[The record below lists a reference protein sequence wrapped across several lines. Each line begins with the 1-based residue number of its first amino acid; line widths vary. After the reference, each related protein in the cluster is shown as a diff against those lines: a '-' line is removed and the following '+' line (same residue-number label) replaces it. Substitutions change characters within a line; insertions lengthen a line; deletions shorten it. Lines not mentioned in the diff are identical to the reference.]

1 VTRPPKEF
9 SRQLARLIPV
19 AALLASAAALA
30 GAQDSAAPAT
40 KKVLGVSDYT
50 RWRSIEAA
58 QISGD
63 GRWVASVMRL
73 TNVPTNDSKPELHL
87 RNLDADKDVVIAH
100 ASNPAFSSDSR
111 WIVYQIDSMPV
122 RAGGRGGRGSGA
134 ADSSTTGANAPSNTG
149 APQSGGTA
157 GGAGGAQGAQAA
169 GGRGGAPATPQPLRR
184 YELRELASGRTQ
196 AWKDIASATF
206 NNAATQLILKRR
218 TSGENAA
225 ASGRGGGGGAPGGPG
240 GPGGAGAAAAGGDAG
255 ASSTAP
261 RGTDVVLVELSTGR
275 SETLGSVGDIAFNR
289 TGDLLAWT
297 VDGTVDDANG
307 FFVVDTKSG
316 RSYTLDNDA
325 RRYSRIAWTNDGNGI
340 AVLKGK
346 AVERMRERANVLLAW
361 PNVREAFSNPE
372 AAPAVLDPAKAAG
385 WQKEWVLSE
394 RAPLSWSLDKSRVF
408 FGAKAQ
414 VVPQD
419 TGRRPSADSVAD
431 VDVWRTTDTRIQS
444 AQMIRAPQEQNF
456 TFRQAF
462 DVKAGKYVHLA
473 DTTMRE
479 LDVSLDGKWA
489 VGRDQRAYVSDW
501 KPPQYDFYRVNTA
514 TGERML
520 IIKGLVS
527 IERREEAI
535 SPDSRQFLYW
545 KDNKYQAYDFDAGV
559 SRTLGGATAPSF
571 IDTDDDHT
579 GPRPHFP
586 IAGYTPDGKSV
597 LVSNKYDLWELPVD
611 GAGAA
616 KNVTLGAGAKAEVR
630 YRYVR
635 AEPVDP
641 SDPLA
646 ARHSRE
652 VDITKPVLFE
662 TFGEYTKES
671 GFARLEN
678 GKITELVR
686 DAASYGTPQRAANA
700 DKYLFTRQTFAE
712 FPDVRV
718 SGPGFADS
726 KKITNAN
733 PQQADYKWVAKRVL
747 IDYKDKD
754 GHRLQGFMSLPED
767 WQPGK
772 KLPMLVSFYEKNS
785 QNLNRYTAP
794 SYITGMGALPV
805 EAVSRGYI
813 TMFAD
818 VYYHTGSSHSDQLNA
833 VEAATKKVIELG
845 YADPAHI
852 GVNGHSYGGEGAAFI
867 ATRSRM
873 FAAVGVG
880 AGVTDLFTDFSQEWG
895 WSYQVSGG
903 SGENGNQYYMGGQGR
918 WGFSPW
924 EKPDVYHYESAL
936 THVPEVTQPILI
948 MHGTADPTVSFIEG
962 ENFYNALR
970 FNGKE
975 AYLLAYPGEGH
986 GLRGLAN
993 RKDLTGRY
1001 FEFFDHFLKGAP
1013 APKWMTDGVPYLVK
1027 MQGTNS
1033 SAAPVVTA
1041 GIVP

>member
-1 VTRPPKEF
+1 MLVD
-9 SRQLARLIPV
+9 L
-19 AALLASAAALA
+19 
-30 GAQDSAAPAT
+30 
-40 KKVLGVSDYT
+40 
-50 RWRSIEAA
+50 
-58 QISGD
+58 
-63 GRWVASVMRL
+63 
-73 TNVPTNDSKPELHL
+73 
-87 RNLDADKDVVIAH
+87 
-100 ASNPAFSSDSR
+100 SN
-111 WIVYQIDSMPV
+111 
-122 RAGGRGGRGSGA
+122 GS
-134 ADSSTTGANAPSNTG
+134 T
-149 APQSGGTA
+149 
-157 GGAGGAQGAQAA
+157 
-169 GGRGGAPATPQPLRR
+169 
-184 YELRELASGRTQ
+184 
-196 AWKDIASATF
+196 
-206 NNAATQLILKRR
+206 
-218 TSGENAA
+218 
-225 ASGRGGGGGAPGGPG
+225 
-240 GPGGAGAAAAGGDAG
+240 
-255 ASSTAP
+255 
-261 RGTDVVLVELSTGR
+261 
-275 SETLGSVGDIAFNR
+275 ETLGSVGDIAFNR

-307 FFVVDTKSG
+307 LFVMDTKAA
-316 RSYTLDNDA
+316 RTYTLDNDA
-325 RRYSRIAWTNDGNGI
+325 KRYSRIAWTPDGNGI

-346 AVERMRERANVLLAW
+346 AVDRMRERANVLLAW
-361 PNVREAFSNPE
+361 PNVREAFTNAEVVPV
-372 AAPAVLDPAKAAG
+372 VLDPSKAAG
-385 WQKEWVLSE
+385 WKKEWVLSE

-419 TGRRPSADSVAD
+419 TGRKPSADSVAD

-456 TFRQAF
+456 TYRQAF
-462 DVKAGKYVHLA
+462 DLKAGKFVLLA

-479 LDVSLDGKWA
+479 VDISPDGRWG
-489 VGRDQRAYVSDW
+489 VGRDQRSYVSDW
-501 KPPQYDFYRVNTA
+501 KPPQFDFYRVNTA
-514 TGERML
+514 TGERTL
-520 IIKGLVS
+520 IIKGL
-527 IERREEAI
+527 IDIDRRAEPI
-535 SPDSRQFLYW
+535 SPDSRQFVYW
-545 KDNKYQAYDFDAGV
+545 KDNKFQAYDLDAGA
-559 SRTLGGATAPSF
+559 SHTLGGAAAPSF

-579 GPRPHFP
+579 GPRPHFE
-586 IAGYTPDGKSV
+586 IAGYTPDGKSM
-597 LVSNKYDLWELPVD
+597 LASNKYDLWEMPLD
-611 GAGAA
+611 GVGAA
-616 KNVTLGAGAKAEVR
+616 RNVTLGAGAKAEVR

-641 SDPLA
+641 RDPLA
-646 ARHSRE
+646 ARHARE
-652 VDITKPVLFE
+652 IDLAKPILFE
-662 TFGEYTKES
+662 TFGEYTKEG

-686 DAASYGTPQRAANA
+686 DAAFYGAPSRAANA
-700 DKYLFTRQTFAE
+700 DKYLFARQTYAE
-712 FPDVRV
+712 FPDLRV
-718 SGPGFADS
+718 SGANFTDA
-726 KKITNAN
+726 KRITDAN
-733 PQQADYKWVAKRVL
+733 PQQAEYKWVAKRVL
-747 IDYKDKD
+747 FDYKDKD

-785 QNLNRYTAP
+785 QNFNHYTAP
-794 SYITGMGALPV
+794 SFITGMGALPV

-880 AGVTDLFTDFSQEWG
+880 AGVTDLFTDFSQSWG

-903 SGENGNQYYMGGQGR
+903 SGENGNNYYMQGQGR

-962 ENFYNALR
+962 MNFYNALR

-975 AYLLAYPGEGH
+975 AYMLAYPGEGH

-993 RKDLTGRY
+993 RKDLTTRY
-1001 FEFFDHFLKGAP
+1001 FEYFDHFLKGTP

-1027 MQGTNS
+1027 MQGPAAV
-1033 SAAPVVTA
+1033 SAVGVV
-1041 GIVP
+1041 P

>member
-1 VTRPPKEF
+1 MTHIRPAF
-9 SRQLARLIPV
+9 ARTLPAAALIALV
-19 AALLASAAALA
+19 AALG
-30 GAQDSAAPAT
+30 GAQDSTAHRA
-40 KKVLGVSDYT
+40 KKILGVNDYT
-50 RWRSIEAA
+50 RWRAIESA

-63 GRWVASVMRL
+63 GRWVASAMRL
-73 TNVPTNDSKPELHL
+73 TNLPTNDSKPELHL
-87 RNLDADKDVVIAH
+87 RNLDSDKEVVIAH
-100 ASNPAFSSDSR
+100 ASAPMFSSDSR

-122 RAGGRGGRGSGA
+122 RGAGRGGRGAGA
-134 ADSSTTGANAPSNTG
+134 ADSSAG
-149 APQSGGTA
+149 APGSN
-157 GGAGGAQGAQAA
+157 GAGGATGVAQGA
-169 GGRGGAPATPQPLRR
+169 GGRGAAPATPQPLRR
-184 YELRELASGRTQ
+184 YELRELASGTTH

-206 NNAATQLILKRR
+206 NVTATHLILRR
-218 TSGENAA
+218 RA
-225 ASGRGGGGGAPGGPG
+225 ASENGAAGGRGGGGAPGGG
-240 GPGGAGAAAAGGDAG
+240 GGGAGGDAG

-261 RGTDVVLVELSTGR
+261 RGTDVVLVDLSTGR

-289 TGDLLAWT
+289 LGDLLAWT

-307 FFVVDTKSG
+307 LFVMDTKTG
-316 RSYTLDNDA
+316 RTYTLDNDA
-325 RRYSRIAWTNDGNGI
+325 KRYSRIAWTSDGQGI

-346 AVERMRERANVLLAW
+346 PVERMRERANVLLAW
-361 PNVREAFSNPE
+361 PNVRDALGNAEIV
-372 AAPAVLDPAKAAG
+372 PAVLDPAKAAG
-385 WQKEWVLSE
+385 WEKEWVLSE
-394 RAPLSWSLDKSRVF
+394 RAPLSWSVDKGRVF

-419 TGRRPSADSVAD
+419 TGRKPSTDSLAD

-456 TFRQAF
+456 TYRQAF

-479 LDVSLDGKWA
+479 LDVSLDGRWA

-501 KPPQYDFYRVNTA
+501 KPPQFDFYRVNTA
-514 TGERML
+514 TGERTL

-535 SPDSRQFLYW
+535 SPDSRQFVYW

-597 LVSNKYDLWELPVD
+597 LVSTKYDLWELPLD
-611 GAGAA
+611 GAGAP
-616 KNVTLGAGAKAEVR
+616 KNITLGAGTKSEVR
-630 YRYVR
+630 YTYVR

-641 SDPLA
+641 RDPLA
-646 ARHSRE
+646 LRHSRE
-652 VDITKPVLFE
+652 IDLTKPVLFE
-662 TFGEYTKES
+662 TFGEYTKEG

-678 GKITELVR
+678 GKLTELIR
-686 DAASYGTPQRAANA
+686 DAAAYGTPSRAAKA
-700 DKYLFTRQTFAE
+700 DQYLFTRQTFAE
-712 FPDVRV
+712 FPDLRV
-718 SGPGFADS
+718 SGASFTDS
-726 KKITNAN
+726 KKISDAN

-747 IDYKDKD
+747 FDYKDKD

-767 WQPGK
+767 WRPGQ

-845 YADPAHI
+845 YADPKHI

-880 AGVTDLFTDFSQEWG
+880 AGVTDLYTDFSQEWG

-903 SGENGNQYYMGGQGR
+903 SGENGNQYYMEGQGR

-924 EKPDVYHYESAL
+924 EKPEVYHYESAL

-962 ENFYNALR
+962 MNFYNALR

-975 AYLLAYPGEGH
+975 AYMLAYPGEGH

-993 RKDLTGRY
+993 RKDLTNRY
-1001 FEFFDHFLKGAP
+1001 FEYFDHFLKGAP

-1027 MQGTNS
+1027 MQGNNAGGTP
-1033 SAAPVVTA
+1033 AAMGVV
-1041 GIVP
+1041 P

>member
-1 VTRPPKEF
+1 MTRSTSSF
-9 SRQLARLIPV
+9 ARVLAI
-19 AALLASAAALA
+19 AALI
-30 GAQDSAAPAT
+30 AAPTSFAT
-40 KKVLGVSDYT
+40 AQSAPAVGAKKVLSVADYT
-50 RWRSIEAA
+50 RWRSIENA

-63 GRWVASVMRL
+63 GKWVASVWRF
-73 TNVPTNDSKPELHL
+73 TNFPINESKPELHL
-87 RNLDADKDVVIAH
+87 RNVDAGSDVVIPRGA
-100 ASNPAFSSDSR
+100 NPSFSSDSR
-111 WIVYQIDSMPV
+111 WVVYEIDSVPI
-122 RAGGRGGRGSGA
+122 RAAGRGGRGGGT
-134 ADSSTTGANAPSNTG
+134 ADSSAAGAG
-149 APQSGGTA
+149 
-157 GGAGGAQGAQAA
+157 GGAGGGAPQGVAPAA
-169 GGRGGAPATPQPLRR
+169 GGRGGAAGGTQPLRR
-184 YELRELASGRTQ
+184 YELRDLASGTTR
-196 AWKDIASATF
+196 AWKDVSSATF
-206 NNAATQLILKRR
+206 SNASTHLILRR
-218 TSGENAA
+218 RAA
-225 ASGRGGGGGAPGGPG
+225 PEGGAGGGRGAGGGGGGQGGGGGA
-240 GPGGAGAAAAGGDAG
+240 GGAAGDAG
-255 ASSTAP
+255 ASTVAP
-261 RGTDVVLVELSTGR
+261 RGSDVILVDLSTGR
-275 SETLGSVGDIAFNR
+275 TETLGSVGDIAFNR

-297 VDGTVDDANG
+297 IDGTVDDANG
-307 FFVVDTKSG
+307 LLLMDLKSA
-316 RSYTLDNDA
+316 RTVTLDNDA
-325 RRYSRIAWTNDGNGI
+325 RRYSRIAWTSDGGGI

-361 PNVREAFSNPE
+361 ADVRAAFTNAE
-372 AAPAVLDPAKAAG
+372 TVAAVLNPSKAAG
-385 WQKEWVLSE
+385 WEKEWVLSE

-419 TGRRPSADSVAD
+419 TGRKPSIDSIAD

-456 TFRQAF
+456 TYREAF

-479 LDVSLDGKWA
+479 LDVSLDGRWA
-489 VGRDQRAYVSDW
+489 VGRDNRAYVSDW
-501 KPPQYDFYRVNTA
+501 KPPQADVYRVNTA
-514 TGERML
+514 TGERTL
-520 IIKGLVS
+520 IIKGLID
-527 IERREEAI
+527 IERRVEAI
-535 SPDSRQFLYW
+535 SPDSREYLYW
-545 KDNKYQAYDFDAGV
+545 KDNKYQAYDFESGV
-559 SRTLGGATAPSF
+559 SHTLGGAAAPSF

-586 IAGYTPDGKSV
+586 IAGWTPDGKSV
-597 LVSNKYDLWELPVD
+597 LVSNKYDLWELPAD
-611 GAGAA
+611 GVGAA
-616 KNVTLGAGAKAEVR
+616 RNVTLGAGAKAEVR

-635 AEPVDP
+635 SEPVDER
-641 SDPLA
+641 DPLG
-646 ARHSRE
+646 ARHARE
-652 VDITKPVLFE
+652 IDLGKPILFE
-662 TFGEYTKES
+662 TFAEYTKDA

-678 GKITELVR
+678 GKLTDLVR
-686 DAASYGTPQRAANA
+686 DAAAYSVPARAGHA

-712 FPDVRV
+712 FPDLRV
-718 SGPGFADS
+718 SGANFADS

-733 PQQADYKWVAKRVL
+733 PLQADFKWVGKRVL
-747 IDYKDKD
+747 FDYKDKD

-767 WQPGK
+767 WQQGK

-785 QNLNRYTAP
+785 QNLNRYVAP

-833 VEAATKKVIELG
+833 VEAATKKVIEMG

-895 WSYQVSGG
+895 WSYTVNGG
-903 SGENGNQYYMGGQGR
+903 SGENGNNYYMQGQGR

-993 RKDLTGRY
+993 RRDLTGRY
-1001 FEFFDHFLKGAP
+1001 FEFFDHFLKGTP

-1027 MQGTNS
+1027 AQGANATP
-1033 SAAPVVTA
+1033 AVGVQP
-1041 GIVP
+1041 

>member
-1 VTRPPKEF
+1 VTRSSF
-9 SRQLARLIPV
+9 SASRILPI
-19 AALLASAAALA
+19 AALLASTAALSA
-30 GAQDSAAPAT
+30 AQDAAVPSA
-40 KKVLGVSDYT
+40 KKIIGVNDYT
-50 RWRSIEAA
+50 RWRTIENA

-63 GRWVASVMRL
+63 GHWVASVLRL
-73 TNVPTNDSKPELHL
+73 TNLPTNDSKPELHL
-87 RNLDADKDVVIAH
+87 RNLDSDKDVVILR
-100 ASNPAFSSDSR
+100 ASNPVFSSDSR
-111 WIVYQIDSMPV
+111 WMVYQVDSMPI
-122 RAGGRGGRGSGA
+122 RAAGRGGRAGGA
-134 ADSSTTGANAPSNTG
+134 ADSSAAAPG
-149 APQSGGTA
+149 GVGGGSGGASAPLQATA
-157 GGAGGAQGAQAA
+157 
-169 GGRGGAPATPQPLRR
+169 GRGGAPGTPQPLRR

-206 NNAATQLILKRR
+206 NTSATHLYLKRR
-218 TSGENAA
+218 TTAENGAA
-225 ASGRGGGGGAPGGPG
+225 GGRGGGGGGGAPGGPG
-240 GPGGAGAAAAGGDAG
+240 GGAGAGGDAG

-261 RGTDVVLVELSTGR
+261 RGADVILVDLSTGR
-275 SETLGSVGDIAFNR
+275 TETLGSVGDIAFNR

-307 FFVVDTKSG
+307 LFVMDTKSG
-316 RSYTLDNDA
+316 RTYTLDNDA
-325 RRYSRIAWTNDGNGI
+325 RRYSRIAWTSDGSGI

-346 AVERMRERANVLLAW
+346 AVERMRERANILLAW
-361 PNVREAFSNPE
+361 QDVRAAFTNAE
-372 AAPAVLDPAKAAG
+372 TAPAVLDPSKAAG
-385 WQKEWVLSE
+385 WEKEWVLSE
-394 RAPLSWSLDKSRVF
+394 RAPLSWSTDKARVF

-419 TGRRPSADSVAD
+419 TGRKPSADSVAD

-456 TFRQAF
+456 TYRQAF
-462 DVKAGKYVHLA
+462 DVKGAKYVHLA

-479 LDVSLDGKWA
+479 LDVSLDGRWA
-489 VGRDQRAYVSDW
+489 VGRDNRAYVSDW
-501 KPPQYDFYRVNTA
+501 KPPQSDVYRVNTA
-514 TGERML
+514 TGERTLML
-520 IIKGLVS
+520 KGL
-527 IERREEAI
+527 INTDRRDEAL
-535 SPDSRQFLYW
+535 SPAGNEFLYW
-545 KDNKYQAYDFDAGV
+545 KDNKYQAYDLDAAT
-559 SRTLGGATAPSF
+559 SHTLGGTNAPSF

-586 IAGYTPDGKSV
+586 IAGWTPDGKSV

-611 GAGAA
+611 GVGAA
-616 KNVTLGAGAKAEVR
+616 KNITLGAGAKAEVR

-635 AEPVDP
+635 AEPADEK
-641 SDPLA
+641 DALA
-646 ARHSRE
+646 ARHQRE
-652 VDITKPVLFE
+652 IDLTKPMLFE

-678 GKITELVR
+678 GKLTELVR
-686 DAASYGTPQRAANA
+686 DAAAYTTPARAEHA

-712 FPDVRV
+712 FPDLRV
-718 SGPGFADS
+718 SGPSFADS

-747 IDYKDKD
+747 FDYKDKD

-767 WQPGK
+767 WQQGK

-785 QNLNRYTAP
+785 QNFNRYTAP

-818 VYYHTGSSHSDQLNA
+818 VYYHTGTSHSDQLNA
-833 VEAATKKVIELG
+833 VEAATKKVIEMG

-895 WSYQVSGG
+895 WSYTVNGG
-903 SGENGNQYYMGGQGR
+903 SGENGNNYYMQGQGR

-924 EKPDVYHYESAL
+924 EKPDVYHFESAL

-1001 FEFFDHFLKGAP
+1001 FEFFDHFLKGTP

-1027 MQGTNS
+1027 AQGNNAN
-1033 SAAPVVTA
+1033 AAVVGA
-1041 GIVP
+1041 GVQP

>member
-1 VTRPPKEF
+1 MTRSLQRF
-9 SRQLARLIPV
+9 ARVPRIAGLIVAV
-19 AALLASAAALA
+19 AAFAHAQDASAPRA
-30 GAQDSAAPAT
+30 
-40 KKVLGVSDYT
+40 KKVLSVNDYT
-50 RWRSIEAA
+50 RWRNIDNA

-63 GRWVASVMRL
+63 GRWVASAWRL
-73 TNVPTNDSKPELHL
+73 TNLPTNDSKPELHL
-87 RNLDADKDVVIAH
+87 RNLDSDKEIVIAH
-100 ASNPAFSSDSR
+100 ASAPMFSSDSR
-111 WIVYQIDSMPV
+111 WIFYQIDSMPV
-122 RAGGRGGRGSGA
+122 RAAGRTGRAGGAGDSTA
-134 ADSSTTGANAPSNTG
+134 AVPG
-149 APQSGGTA
+149 A
-157 GGAGGAQGAQAA
+157 GGAGGGAGAPPGGGAAQGAA
-169 GGRGGAPATPQPLRR
+169 GRGAAPGTPQPLRR
-184 YELRELASGRTQ
+184 YELRELATGTTR

-206 NNAATQLILKRR
+206 NVAATHLILRRR
-218 TSGENAA
+218 TTAENAA
-225 ASGRGGGGGAPGGPG
+225 AGGRGGGGAPGGPG
-240 GPGGAGAAAAGGDAG
+240 GGGGGGGAGGDAG

-261 RGTDVVLVELSTGR
+261 RGADVLLVDLSSGR

-289 TGDLLAWT
+289 VGDLLAWT

-307 FFVVDTKSG
+307 LFVMDTKAGST
-316 RSYTLDNDA
+316 YTLDNDA
-325 RRYSRIAWTNDGNGI
+325 KRYSRIAWTNDGTGI

-346 AVERMRERANVLLAW
+346 SVDKMRERANVLLAW
-361 PNVREAFSNPE
+361 PNVRAALGNTEI
-372 AAPAVLDPAKAAG
+372 APAVLDPSKAAG
-385 WQKEWVLSE
+385 WDREWVLSE
-394 RAPLSWSLDKSRVF
+394 RAPLSWSYDKARVF

-414 VVPQD
+414 VIAPD
-419 TGRRPSADSVAD
+419 TGRKPSTDSLAD
-431 VDVWRTTDTRIQS
+431 VDVWRTNDTRIQS

-456 TFRQAF
+456 TYRQAF

-489 VGRDQRAYVSDW
+489 IGRDQRSYVSDW
-501 KPPQYDFYRVNTA
+501 KPPQADLYRVNTA
-514 TGERML
+514 TGERTL
-520 IIKGLVS
+520 IIKGQIIANGGLVG
-527 IERREEAI
+527 I
-535 SPDSRQFLYW
+535 SPAGNQFLYW
-545 KDNKYQAYDFDAGV
+545 KDNKYQAYDLDAGA
-559 SRTLGGATAPSF
+559 SHMLGGAAAPSF

-586 IAGYTPDGKSV
+586 IAGFTPDGKSV
-597 LVSNKYDLWELPVD
+597 LVSNKYDLWELPLD

-616 KNVTLGAGAKAEVR
+616 KNVTLGAGAKSEVR

-635 AEPVDP
+635 AEPVDE

-646 ARHSRE
+646 VRHSRE
-652 VDITKPVLFE
+652 IDLTKPMLFE
-662 TFGEYTKES
+662 TFGEYTKDG

-678 GKITELVR
+678 GKMTELVR
-686 DAASYGTPQRAANA
+686 DAAAYGAPSRAAKA
-700 DKYLFTRQTFAE
+700 DKYVFTRQTFAE

-718 SGPGFADS
+718 SGASFADP

-733 PQQADYKWVAKRVL
+733 PQQAEYKWVGKRVL
-747 IDYKDKD
+747 FDYKDKD

-767 WQPGK
+767 WQQGK

-785 QNLNRYTAP
+785 QNFNRYTAP
-794 SYITGMGALPV
+794 SFITGMGALPV
-805 EAVSRGYI
+805 EAVSREYI

-880 AGVTDLFTDFSQEWG
+880 AGVTDLFTDFSQSWG
-895 WSYQVSGG
+895 WSYQVTGG
-903 SGENGNQYYMGGQGR
+903 SGENGNGYYMQGQGR

-936 THVPEVTQPILI
+936 THVPETTQPVLI

-962 ENFYNALR
+962 MNFYNALR

-975 AYLLAYPGEGH
+975 AYMLAYPGEGH

-993 RKDLTGRY
+993 RKDLTNRY
-1001 FEFFDHFLKGAP
+1001 FEYFDHFLKGTP
-1013 APKWMTDGVPYLVK
+1013 APKWMTDGVPYLAKVA
-1027 MQGTNS
+1027 GTPP
-1033 SAAPVVTA
+1033 SAGPVAV
-1041 GIVP
+1041 IP

>member
-1 VTRPPKEF
+1 MTRSPF
-9 SRQLARLIPV
+9 SFVRILP
-19 AALLASAAALA
+19 ALA
-30 GAQDSAAPAT
+30 LIASVVGAQDAAAPHA
-40 KKVLGVSDYT
+40 KKVLGVNDYT
-50 RWRSIEAA
+50 RWRTIESAG
-58 QISGD
+58 ISGD
-63 GRWVASVMRL
+63 GRWVASVLRL
-73 TNVPTNDSKPELHL
+73 TNVPTSDSKPELHL
-87 RNLDADKDVVIAH
+87 RNLDSGAEVVIAH
-100 ASNPAFSSDSR
+100 ASNPMFSSDSR
-111 WIVYQIDSMPV
+111 WIVYQVDSMPP
-122 RAGGRGGRGSGA
+122 RGAGRGGRGGGA
-134 ADSSTTGANAPSNTG
+134 ADSPGAVGSGG
-149 APQSGGTA
+149 APGP
-157 GGAGGAQGAQAA
+157 QGAA
-169 GGRGGAPATPQPLRR
+169 GRGGAGATQQPLRR
-184 YELRELASGRTQ
+184 YELRELALGTTR
-196 AWKDIASATF
+196 AWKDVASATF
-206 NNAATQLILKRR
+206 NNSATHLILRR
-218 TSGENAA
+218 RAA
-225 ASGRGGGGGAPGGPG
+225 QANVAAGGRGGGGGQGGFG
-240 GPGGAGAAAAGGDAG
+240 GGAGAGGDAG
-255 ASSTAP
+255 ASSVAP
-261 RGTDVVLVELSTGR
+261 RGIDVILVDLATGR
-275 SETLGSVGDIAFNR
+275 AETLGSVGDIAFNR
-289 TGDLLAWT
+289 AGDLLAWT

-307 FFVVDTKSG
+307 LFVMDTKAG
-316 RSYTLDNDA
+316 RTYTLDNDA
-325 RRYSRIAWTNDGNGI
+325 KRYSRIAWTNDGQGI

-346 AVERMRERANVLLAW
+346 AVEKMRERANVLLAW
-361 PNVREAFSNPE
+361 TNVRAAFDNAE

-385 WQKEWVLSE
+385 WEKEWVLSE
-394 RAPLSWSLDKSRVF
+394 RAPLSWSYDKSRVF

-419 TGRRPSADSVAD
+419 TGRKPSADSVAD

-444 AQMIRAPQEQNF
+444 AQMIRAPQEINF
-456 TFRQAF
+456 TYRQAF
-462 DVKAGKYVHLA
+462 DVKGGKYVHLA

-479 LDVSLDGKWA
+479 LDVSLDGRWA
-489 VGRDQRAYVSDW
+489 IGRDQRSYVSDW
-501 KPPQYDFYRVNTA
+501 KPAQADIYRVNTA
-514 TGERML
+514 TGERTL
-520 IIKGLVS
+520 ALKGLVTS
-527 IERREEAI
+527 AGGVVGI
-535 SPDSRQFLYW
+535 SPDGNQFLYW
-545 KDNKYQAYDFDAGV
+545 KDNKYQAYDFAAGT
-559 SRTLGGATAPSF
+559 SHTLGGAAAPSF

-579 GPRPHFP
+579 GPRPHFQV
-586 IAGYTPDGKSV
+586 AGFTPDGKSV
-597 LVSNKYDLWELPVD
+597 LVSNKYDLWELPLD
-611 GAGAA
+611 GTGAA
-616 KNVTLGAGAKAEVR
+616 KSVTLGAGAKADVR
-630 YRYVR
+630 YQYVR
-635 AEPVDP
+635 SQPVDER
-641 SDPLA
+641 DPLA
-646 ARHSRE
+646 ARHQRE
-652 VDITKPVLFE
+652 IDLTKPVLFE
-662 TFGEYTKES
+662 TFGEYTKDA
-671 GFARLEN
+671 GYARLEN
-678 GKITELVR
+678 GKLTDIVR
-686 DAASYGTPQRAANA
+686 DAAAYGTPARAANA
-700 DKYLFTRQTFAE
+700 DKYLFTRQTYAE
-712 FPDVRV
+712 FPDLRV
-718 SGPGFADS
+718 SGPNLADS
-726 KKITNAN
+726 KKITDAN
-733 PQQADYKWVAKRVL
+733 PQQAEYKWVAKRVL

-767 WQPGK
+767 WRPGM

-833 VEAATKKVIELG
+833 VEAATKKAIELG
-845 YADPAHI
+845 YADPRHI

-1027 MQGTNS
+1027 AQGANAGATP
-1033 SAAPVVTA
+1033 AVVA

>member
-1 VTRPPKEF
+1 MRPPLSF
-9 SRQLARLIPV
+9 ARFIPV
-19 AALLASAAALA
+19 AALLASIASVAAA
-30 GAQDSAAPAT
+30 QNTVAPST
-40 KKVLGVSDYT
+40 KKVLSVNDYT
-50 RWRSIEAA
+50 RWRTIDGA

-63 GRWVASVMRL
+63 GRWVASTMRL
-73 TNVPTNDSKPELHL
+73 TNLPNNDSKPELHL
-87 RNLDADKDVVIAH
+87 RNLDSDKDVVIAH
-100 ASNPAFSSDSR
+100 ASNAAFSNDSR

-122 RAGGRGGRGSGA
+122 RGAGRGGRGGGA
-134 ADSSTTGANAPSNTG
+134 TDSAATPGL
-149 APQSGGTA
+149 GGA
-157 GGAGGAQGAQAA
+157 GGAGGGGGALQAPGAAQNA
-169 GGRGGAPATPQPLRR
+169 GGRGGAPNAAQPLRR
-184 YELRELASGRTQ
+184 YELRELTSGVTH

-206 NNAATQLILKRR
+206 NVASTHLMLHRR
-218 TSGENAA
+218 TASENGAA
-225 ASGRGGGGGAPGGPG
+225 GGRGGGGGGGGAPGGNG
-240 GPGGAGAAAAGGDAG
+240 GGGGDAG
-255 ASSTAP
+255 ASTTAP
-261 RGTDVVLVELSTGR
+261 RGADVVLIDLASGH

-289 TGDLLAWT
+289 TGELLAWT

-307 FFVVDTKSG
+307 LFVMDTKSG
-316 RSYTLDNDA
+316 VTYTLDNDA
-325 RRYSRIAWTNDGNGI
+325 KRYSRITWTSDGNGI

-361 PNVREAFSNPE
+361 PNVRDAFSNAE
-372 AAPAVLDPAKAAG
+372 VAPAVLDPAKAAG
-385 WQKEWVLSE
+385 WEKEWVLSE

-419 TGRRPSADSVAD
+419 TGRKPSADSVAD

-479 LDVSLDGKWA
+479 LDVSADGRWA
-489 VGRDQRAYVSDW
+489 IGRDNRSYVSDW
-501 KPPQYDFYRVNTA
+501 KPPQFDFYRVNTA
-514 TGERML
+514 TGERTV
-520 IIKGLVS
+520 IIKGLVD
-527 IERREEAI
+527 IDRRAEPI
-535 SPDSRQFLYW
+535 SPDSRQFVYW
-545 KDNKYQAYDFDAGV
+545 KDNKFQAYDLESGA
-559 SRTLGGATAPSF
+559 SRTLGGAAAPSF

-579 GPRPHFP
+579 GPRPHFE
-586 IAGYTPDGKSV
+586 IAGFTPDGKSM
-597 LVSNKYDLWELPVD
+597 LASNKYDLWELPVD
-611 GAGAA
+611 GVGAA
-616 KNVTLGAGAKAEVR
+616 RSVTLGAGAKAEIR

-635 AEPVDP
+635 SEPGDP
-641 SDPLA
+641 RDPLA

-652 VDITKPVLFE
+652 IDLSKPILFE
-662 TFGEYTKES
+662 TFGEYTKDA

-678 GKITELVR
+678 GKLTDLVR
-686 DAASYGTPQRAANA
+686 DAASYGTPVRAAKA
-700 DKYLFTRQTFAE
+700 EKYLYARQTFAE
-712 FPDVRV
+712 FPDIRV
-718 SGPGFADS
+718 SDANFANS

-733 PQQADYKWVAKRVL
+733 PQQADFKWVGKRVL
-747 IDYKDKD
+747 FDYKDKD

-767 WQPGK
+767 WQQGK

-785 QNLNRYTAP
+785 QNFNKYTAP

-880 AGVTDLFTDFSQEWG
+880 AGVTDLFTDFSQSWG

-903 SGENGNQYYMGGQGR
+903 SGENGNGYYMSGQGR

-936 THVPEVTQPILI
+936 THVPETTQPVLI

-962 ENFYNALR
+962 MNFYNALR

-975 AYLLAYPGEGH
+975 AYMLAYPGEGH

-993 RKDLTGRY
+993 RKDLTNRY
-1001 FEFFDHFLKGAP
+1001 FEYFDHFLKGTP
-1013 APKWMTDGVPYLVK
+1013 APKWMTEGVPYLVK
-1027 MQGTNS
+1027 VQGAPAV
-1033 SAAPVVTA
+1033 AAAGVV
-1041 GIVP
+1041 P